1 MIQQHPERSALVA
14 ILCVAGAALIFA
26 VLAGLV
32 TQGGTEAFD
41 RAILLMMRN
50 PADLTD
56 PLGPGWLE
64 EMMRDF
70 TGLGG
75 VGVLTLT
82 TLVVAGFLALS
93 GSPRSAVFVILAI
106 GSGILMSSLLKYGFD
121 RPRPDLVAH
130 GSRVYTSSFPSGHSF
145 MSATV
150 YFTLGIML
158 ARSFPSGALSIYIMV
173 VCTLLTFVVGISRV
187 YLGVH
192 WPTDVI
198 AGWVI
203 GAGWALFC
211 SLLAQRLSGH

>member
-1 MIQQHPERSALVA
+1 
-14 ILCVAGAALIFA
+14 
-26 VLAGLV
+26 
-32 TQGGTEAFD
+32 
-41 RAILLMMRN
+41 
-50 PADLTD
+50 
-56 PLGPGWLE
+56 
-64 EMMRDF
+64 MRDC

-82 TLVVAGFLALS
+82 TLAVAGFLALS

-158 ARSFPSGALSIYIMV
+158 ARRFPTRALSIYIMV
-173 VCTLLTFVVGISRV
+173 VCTLLTFVVGVSRV

>member
-158 ARSFPSGALSIYIMV
+158 ARSFPSRALSVYIMV
-173 VCTLLTFVVGISRV
+173 VCTLMTFVVGISRV